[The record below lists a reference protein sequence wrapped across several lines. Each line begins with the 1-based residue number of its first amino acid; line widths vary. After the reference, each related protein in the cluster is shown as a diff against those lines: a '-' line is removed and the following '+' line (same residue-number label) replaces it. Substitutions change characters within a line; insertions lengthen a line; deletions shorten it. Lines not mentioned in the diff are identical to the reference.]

1 MQADAPKPITTIQ
14 PARGWQFPNLRET
27 WAYRGVVANF
37 VRRNITITYRQT
49 IGGPIYAVYT
59 PFMTMI
65 GYSILLG
72 GLFNAQTD
80 GDIPYPLFTFS
91 ALLPWTLFTG
101 TLSATSISLTKNANF
116 VQKIYIPRFIFPL
129 IEASMALVE
138 FGIAFVVLLL
148 MMLLYGYPLT
158 ANVLLLP
165 VFIVLASGCALGIG
179 LGFAGL
185 HARFRD
191 TTYVVGVITK
201 GLFFLTP
208 VVYSSGILP
217 APWDVLYRLNP
228 IAVVVEGFRW
238 SLLGVGMPPT
248 LGGMAY
254 TTVFVVV
261 MLVVGGLTFRRLEA
275 TIADVM

>member
-1 MQADAPKPITTIQ
+1 MQAESHKPITIIE
-14 PARGWQFPNLRET
+14 PARGWRLPNLAEV
-27 WAYRGVVANF
+27 WAYRAIVANF
-37 VRRNITITYRQT
+37 VRRNITVTYRQT
-49 IGGPIYAVYT
+49 IGGPIYAIYT

-91 ALLPWTLFTG
+91 ALVGWSLFTS
-101 TLSATSISLTKNANF
+101 TLNTTSISLTKNANF
-116 VQKIYIPRFIFPL
+116 VQKIYIPRLVFPI
-129 IEASMALVE
+129 IETAMALVE
-138 FGIAFVVLLL
+138 FAIAIAVLLL
-148 MMLLYGYPLT
+148 MMLIYGHPLT
-158 ANVLLLP
+158 INILMLP
-165 VFIVLASGCALGIG
+165 VFVLLASGCALGIG

-191 TTYVVGVITK
+191 TTYAVGLITK

-208 VVYSSGILP
+208 VVYSSQLLP
-217 APWDVLYRLNP
+217 APWDTLYRLNP

-238 SLLGVGMPPT
+238 SLLGVGAPPT
-248 LGGMAY
+248 LGSLAY
-254 TTVFVVV
+254 SAAFTLVA
-261 MLVVGGLTFRRLEA
+261 LVVGGLYFSRLEA